1 MVKGIDVYQRFQ
13 GTIDWPAVARAGV
26 VDVFVKLTNGPG
38 PADVRGDA
46 YVRAAHAA
54 RLRVGGYHYAL
65 GGSAAVQADAFAA
78 ELIRLHALDLA
89 PTLDF
94 EDASLPTGTAARR
107 SWIVAFF
114 ERLHTRLPSL
124 TKVLLYSSGS
134 ELETIGAG
142 SIAVPGL
149 TVLVWDGEY
158 GPNDGSEHP
167 IVHYTGRVA
176 IHQYTSVGHVAGV
189 RTTVDL
195 DDIKTDI
202 TEEPVT
208 DFSSPDTDPGPGHY
222 GHDLLNV
229 DQLANNTSFGFK
241 ALGAKLDAITRTLAT
256 LTTTVT
262 AIQNDVAAIK
272 ATKPGSATTDG
283 VTPPSDP

>member
-38 PADVRGDA
+38 PAQVRGDA
-46 YVRAAHAA
+46 YVSGARGA

-65 GGSAAVQADAFAA
+65 GGSAAAQADAFAA
-78 ELIRLHALDLA
+78 ELMRLHALDLA
-89 PTLDF
+89 PALDF
-94 EDASLPTGTAARR
+94 EDTSLPTGTAARR
-107 SWIVAFF
+107 AWIVAFF
-114 ERLHTRLPSL
+114 ERLHARLPRL

-134 ELETIGAG
+134 ELQAISAG
-142 SIAVPGL
+142 SITVPGL

-158 GPNDGSEHP
+158 GPNDGNEHP

-176 IHQYTSVGHVAGV
+176 IHQYTSVGHVAGI
-189 RTTVDL
+189 RTAVDL
-195 DDIKTDI
+195 DDIRTDI
-202 TEEPVT
+202 TEAPVT

-229 DQLANNTSFGFK
+229 DELANNANFGFR
-241 ALGAKLDAITRTLAT
+241 ALGARLDAITRTLAA
-256 LTTTVT
+256 LTTTVAT
-262 AIQNDVAAIK
+262 IQNDVAAIR
-272 ATKPGSATTDG
+272 AAQPGSATT
-283 VTPPSDP
+283 PPNAP